1 MSDDHGERRIRDAAS
16 QFGDCYG
23 ILTFT
28 GENIRRR
35 LSPSAVQR
43 LDRALQRSE
52 RLDPSIAD
60 EVANAMKDWAIDSG
74 CTHYCHWFQ
83 PLTGSTAEKHDSFL
97 SFDGNGQPI
106 TEFSGSQLIQAEPDA
121 SSFPS
126 GGIRDTWEARGYTAW
141 DPTSPAFISRNG
153 NERTLCIP
161 TCFVSWTG
169 ESLDQKTPLL
179 RSNDAIGSQAMR
191 VLRFFGSERGV
202 STVTTTLGVEQEYF
216 LVDKELASMRPDLML
231 CGRTLMGANSPKGH
245 QLDDHYFGSIPQ
257 NVLAYMADVEERLY
271 QLGIPAKTR
280 HNEVAPQQFELAPL
294 CERSNIACDHQMLTM
309 SVLKKVASTHGLYC
323 LLHEKPFK
331 DINGTGKH
339 NNWSM
344 TTDTGHNLLSP
355 GKAGESNLQFLTFV
369 CAVVRAL
376 DLHADILRASV
387 ANAGND
393 HRLGANE
400 APPAILSIYM
410 GEELERVLEKLA
422 AGETA
427 DFGATSE
434 IDLGTAAVPHVQRH
448 TGDRNRTSPFAFI
461 GNRFEFRAV
470 GGLASIAWPN
480 AVMNTII
487 AESLDWIV
495 TEMEKQ
501 VAVCGSIETAAIE
514 VLGGVIREHQRVIF
528 NGDNYSTE
536 WHEEAERRGLPIL
549 KDTVDA
555 LPAFRSAGV
564 REMFQKYG
572 VMSSAEVDVR
582 VDVLFET
589 YNHVIGIEARTMLQM
604 IETMVIP
611 AAMRYQTE
619 IATAIAATE
628 AAGVECPTTGGRLHD
643 LVGIVTDL
651 EQSVTKIRSAM
662 AFGDCSLDEHA
673 KGIQKDLIPAMEQ
686 ARASCDAIE
695 SRVSSDLWPLPT
707 YTDLLFD

>member
-1 MSDDHGERRIRDAAS
+1 
-16 QFGDCYG
+16 
-23 ILTFT
+23 
-28 GENIRRR
+28 
-35 LSPSAVQR
+35 
-43 LDRALQRSE
+43 
-52 RLDPSIAD
+52 
-60 EVANAMKDWAIDSG
+60 
-74 CTHYCHWFQ
+74 
-83 PLTGSTAEKHDSFL
+83 
-97 SFDGNGQPI
+97 
-106 TEFSGSQLIQAEPDA
+106 
-121 SSFPS
+121 
-126 GGIRDTWEARGYTAW
+126 
-141 DPTSPAFISRNG
+141 
-153 NERTLCIP
+153 
-161 TCFVSWTG
+161 
-169 ESLDQKTPLL
+169 
-179 RSNDAIGSQAMR
+179 
-191 VLRFFGSERGV
+191 
-202 STVTTTLGVEQEYF
+202 
-216 LVDKELASMRPDLML
+216 
-231 CGRTLMGANSPKGH
+231 
-245 QLDDHYFGSIPQ
+245 
-257 NVLAYMADVEERLY
+257 MADVEERLY

-294 CERSNIACDHQMLTM
+294 CERSNVACDHQMLTM
-309 SVLKKVASTHGLYC
+309 SVLKKVASSHGLHC

-331 DINGTGKH
+331 GINGTGKH

-410 GEELERVLEKLA
+410 GEALEHVLEKLA
-422 AGETA
+422 AGEAA
-427 DFGATSE
+427 DFEAKSE
-434 IDLGTAAVPHVQRH
+434 IDLGTPAVPHLQRH
-448 TGDRNRTSPFAFI
+448 SGDRNRTSPFAFV

-501 VAVCGSIETAAIE
+501 VDACGSIETSAIE
-514 VLGGVIREHQRVIF
+514 VLGCVIREHQRVIF
-528 NGDNYSTE
+528 NGDNYTIE

-549 KDTVDA
+549 KTTAEA
-555 LPAFRSAGV
+555 LSAFRSDGV

-572 VMSSAEVDVR
+572 VMSGAEVEAR

-589 YNHVIGIEARTMLQM
+589 YSHVIGIEARTMLQM
-604 IETMVIP
+604 IETMVLP
-611 AAMRYQTE
+611 AATRYQTE

-628 AAGVECPTTGGRLHD
+628 AVGVECPPTGGRLHD
-643 LVGIVTDL
+643 LVGLVTGL
-651 EQSVTKIRSAM
+651 EQAVAEIRSAM
-662 AFGDCSLDEHA
+662 SLGDCSLDEHA
-673 KGIQKDLIPAMEQ
+673 RGIQQELIPAMER
-686 ARASCDAIE
+686 ARACCDAIE
-695 SRVSSDLWPLPT
+695 SRVSADLWPMPT